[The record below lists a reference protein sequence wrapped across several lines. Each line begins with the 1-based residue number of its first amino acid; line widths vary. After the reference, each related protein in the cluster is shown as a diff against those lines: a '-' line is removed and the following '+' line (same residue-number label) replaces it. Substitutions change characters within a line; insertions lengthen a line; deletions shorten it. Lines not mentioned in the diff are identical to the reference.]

1 MIIFDR
7 KWEYAKLRLYMAFV
21 GTEIWFKTCPFLNL
35 YFTPPETN
43 SENTW
48 KWIFG
53 VRLFPQKGLR
63 PIFGGLLLLVSGR
76 VLPRYIWIKVSP
88 IRDPYKPTIVECKP
102 RILLATYL
110 ASEPRSRRW
119 TVASTPWHVLEKL
132 IVKQIRRYQVYTP
145 WKLTWNLKMM
155 VSNRNLL
162 FQGFIFRFHVSFP
175 GCKPR
180 INGLMING

>member
-1 MIIFDR
+1 MLNWDYTWPF
-7 KWEYAKLRLYMAFV
+7 WEVKYDLKHAPFWIYISPSLKLTV
-21 GTEIWFKTCPFLNL
+21 KTPENGSLEYDCFLKRGSGPF
-35 YFTPPETN
+35 F
-43 SENTW
+43 W
-48 KWIFG
+48 
-53 VRLFPQKGLR
+53 
-63 PIFGGLLLLVSGR
+63 GLLLLVSGR

-102 RILLATYL
+102 SILLATYL